1 LGRYLLRRV
10 GLSLVT
16 LFGIVVVV
24 FVVSRI
30 LPGDAA
36 ALRAGPYADDERI
49 EQVRQQFG
57 LDQPLPV
64 QFVDHVTSVARFDLG
79 VSTRSNQPVR
89 VELFERLP
97 ASLELGIYAVLLA
110 CLVGIP
116 LGILAARFR
125 GRSADVAIRS
135 FAVVG
140 SSMALFWLGL
150 LLLYFG
156 FFRLRWFPGPVDRL
170 PIGVDAPPQV
180 TGFFTVDAVLAGD
193 PGLALTA
200 LHHLALPVLTLA
212 IVLAAPI
219 LKMVRGAMADTLAS
233 DYVRA
238 ARSVG
243 VRPREFVLVDGFRN
257 ALLPVITAIGIVFGY
272 MLGGNIIVEFIFSW
286 PGVGRYAYQSIQ
298 GNDLQA
304 LQGFVILVGVLYVTL
319 NLAIDLLYARI
330 DPRVRLGGKV
340 GA

>member
-1 LGRYLLRRV
+1 MGRYLLRRL
-10 GLSLVT
+10 GLSLLT

-24 FVVSRI
+24 FVVSRV

-36 ALRAGPYADDERI
+36 ALRAGPYADEQRI
-49 EQVRQQFG
+49 AEVRAQFG
-57 LDQPLPV
+57 LDRPMHE
-64 QFVDHVTSVARFDLG
+64 QFVDHVVSSVQFDFG
-79 VSTRSNQPVR
+79 VSTRTNQPVMS
-89 VELFERLP
+89 ELLERLP
-97 ASLELGIYAVLLA
+97 ASLELGFYAVLLA
-110 CLVGIP
+110 CLIGIP
-116 LGILAARFR
+116 LGIIAAMKR
-125 GRSADVAIRS
+125 GRATDVAIRS
-135 FAVVG
+135 FAVLG

-156 FFRLRWFPGPVDRL
+156 YFRLRWFPGPVDRL
-170 PIGVDAPPQV
+170 PIGEIPPPQV
-180 TGFFTVDAVLAGD
+180 TGFYTFDALLAGD

-200 LHHLALPVLTLA
+200 MHYLALPVLTLA
-212 IVLAAPI
+212 IILAAPI
-219 LKMVRGAMADTLAS
+219 LKMVRGSMFESLDS
-233 DYVRA
+233 DYVRT
-238 ARSVG
+238 ARAVG
-243 VRPREFVLVDGFRN
+243 VRKREWVLVDGFRN

-286 PGVGRYAYQSIQ
+286 PGIGRYAYQSIQ

-319 NLAIDLLYARI
+319 NLIIDLLYARI